1 MIPIWFYN
9 WQNLYRLMN
18 FLQLSLWSQ
27 CHLALDLSQ
36 LNNHFK
42 RQICSLVYVSL
53 FPFVKCIN
61 PEFFLSPLSLGS
73 LYCLNGI
80 NFFCFSL
87 SYASCP
93 QKSIVKC
100 ILLPFS
106 QFNLVYKKDLGMS
119 FSYLPGAKIFL
130 ITFLIETMHAS
141 LTQRQQ

>member
-1 MIPIWFYN
+1 MIPIWLYN
-9 WQNLYRLMN
+9 SQKLYRLMN
-18 FLQLSLWSQ
+18 FLKLSLWSQ
-27 CHLALDLSQ
+27 CHLALDLFQ

-42 RQICSLVYVSL
+42 RQICSLVYVSS

-100 ILLPFS
+100 ILLPFL

-119 FSYLPGAKIFL
+119 FSYLPGAKIFV

>member
-1 MIPIWFYN
+1 MIPIWLYN
-9 WQNLYRLMN
+9 WQKLYRLMN
-18 FLQLSLWSQ
+18 FLKLSLWSQ
-27 CHLALDLSQ
+27 CHLALDLFQ

-42 RQICSLVYVSL
+42 RQICSLVYVSS

-100 ILLPFS
+100 ILLPFL

-119 FSYLPGAKIFL
+119 FSYLPGAKIFV

>member
-9 WQNLYRLMN
+9 WQKLYRLMN
-18 FLQLSLWSQ
+18 FLKLSLWSQ

-36 LNNHFK
+36 LNNNFK
-42 RQICSLVYVSL
+42 RQICSLIYVSL
-53 FPFVKCIN
+53 FLFVKCIN
-61 PEFFLSPLSLGS
+61 PEFFLSPLSIGS
-73 LYCLNGI
+73 SYCLNGI
-80 NFFCFSL
+80 NFFRFSL

-100 ILLPFS
+100 IFLPFL
-106 QFNLVYKKDLGMS
+106 QFNLVYKDLGMS

-130 ITFLIETMHAS
+130 TFLIETMDAS